1 MNEPVDEGRALVLGF
16 ARGVSPSKWAR
27 RWSRAAEATG
37 GGLPRLELAP
47 LAVNGRP
54 ERGREPDVILERIA
68 PGERPAGTTTGAAS
82 GSGGS
87 DGESGGGSGAHE
99 GSRRAVRLYAEAVA
113 LVVAADHELVG
124 EPEVD
129 RGTVD
134 LVGLLAHP
142 DHPAAWPDP
151 DPWADPSWAPAD
163 AAAALDLVAT
173 GTGAILLPLPLA
185 RHLAGKRTHAV
196 LHVTGEPA
204 LPGTEIWASWAA
216 ERDAADVQQLI
227 GILRGR
233 TARSGRSTASAPPA
247 KADPRPAA
255 GGGKG
260 AGVRGSRAK
269 KAGPPKN
276 SRGAQL
282 AAARAKQQKQK
293 QQSKRG
299 KKPRS

>member
-16 ARGVSPSKWAR
+16 ARGVAPSKWAR

-37 GGLPRLELAP
+37 GGLPKLELTP

-54 ERGREPDVILERIA
+54 ERGQEPDVILERIA
-68 PGERPAGTTTGAAS
+68 PGERPAGTTTGAPS
-82 GSGGS
+82 G
-87 DGESGGGSGAHE
+87 DGESGGESGDHE

-113 LVVAADHELVG
+113 LVVAADHELAG

-173 GTGAILLPLPLA
+173 GMGAILLPLPLA

-196 LHVTGEPA
+196 LPVTGEPA

-293 QQSKRG
+293 QQTKRG

>member
-1 MNEPVDEGRALVLGF
+1 MNEPVDGGRALVLGF

-37 GGLPRLELAP
+37 GGLPKLELAP

-54 ERGREPDVILERIA
+54 ERGQEPDVILERIA
-68 PGERPAGTTTGAAS
+68 PGERPAGTTAGAAS
-82 GSGGS
+82 GDGGS
-87 DGESGGGSGAHE
+87 DGDHE

-113 LVVAADHELVG
+113 LVVAADHELAG

-134 LVGLLAHP
+134 LIGLLAHP

-151 DPWADPSWAPAD
+151 VPWADPSWAPAD

-173 GTGAILLPLPLA
+173 GMGAILLPLPLA

-196 LHVTGEPA
+196 LPVTGEPA

-233 TARSGRSTASAPPA
+233 TARSGRSTVSAPPA
-247 KADPRPAA
+247 EAGSKPAA

-260 AGVRGSRAK
+260 AGTRGSHAK

-282 AAARAKQQKQK
+282 AAARAKQQKQ
-293 QQSKRG
+293 QSKRG